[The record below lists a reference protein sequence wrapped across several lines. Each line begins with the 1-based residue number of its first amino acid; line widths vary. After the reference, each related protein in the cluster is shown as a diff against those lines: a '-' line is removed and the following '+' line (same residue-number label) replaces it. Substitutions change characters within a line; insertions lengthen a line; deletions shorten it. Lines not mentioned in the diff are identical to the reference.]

1 MHVVIVSDT
10 GGVQTGSAQNCVS
23 QAGASKGE
31 EEEDSGASSPCWERG
46 GSAGASEGKEE
57 EDSGAART

>member
-23 QAGASKGE
+23 QAGASE
-31 EEEDSGASSPCWERG
+31 G
-46 GSAGASEGKEE
+46 GEE
-57 EDSGAART
+57 EDSGAARTLVSVT